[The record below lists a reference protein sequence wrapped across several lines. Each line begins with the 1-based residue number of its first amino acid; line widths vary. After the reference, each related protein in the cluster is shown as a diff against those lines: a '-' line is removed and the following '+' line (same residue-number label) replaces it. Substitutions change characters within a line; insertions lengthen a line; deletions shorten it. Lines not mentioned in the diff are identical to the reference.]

1 MRQIID
7 FLSIAAVVILLLLGN
22 NALHNENQRL
32 RANNEALTTKMLLY
46 RTKHNK
52 SAASVAE
59 LRLTISEL
67 REQHAD
73 AIKEIEALNI
83 KLRRADSYAR
93 SISETIFIDTLIT
106 EVKQRMG
113 DDSSDMRRVT
123 YDDKWLRIAGLIWSD
138 SLRLEIHS
146 IDTLHQV
153 VHRIPRR
160 FLGIPFGTKYLRQEI
175 VSSNPHT
182 TLIYSEY
189 IIITRKGRDR

>member
-1 MRQIID
+1 M
-7 FLSIAAVVILLLLGN
+7 
-22 NALHNENQRL
+22 
-32 RANNEALTTKMLLY
+32 Y
-46 RTKHNK
+46 
-52 SAASVAE
+52 
-59 LRLTISEL
+59 
-67 REQHAD
+67 
-73 AIKEIEALNI
+73 
-83 KLRRADSYAR
+83 
-93 SISETIFIDTLIT
+93 
-106 EVKQRMG
+106 

-189 IIITRKGRDR
+189 IRITRKGRDR